1 MRKIFILCIAAMMA
15 VSAMAELAVLA
26 PKVIIYKDMS
36 KYKFVYI
43 IPTGSITSNSGT
55 SGYIAGNAYG
65 GHGSLYGSVHSGATK
80 TVNPAEEI
88 CGQLDKRGYTILPE
102 VDPDVAEETMIVAYG
117 NIGRRDV
124 TPFAY
129 AVVLQFTD
137 AETHEKLAS
146 IEAEAYG
153 ETETVEIREAINQAF
168 DVYDYGL
175 SPYVK
180 LKIEEATR
188 STLVVRLYNRT
199 SNEVKKYTLRI
210 RYYKKDKLI
219 HEQYYTADTSILP
232 GESEKVFIQRDKEA
246 RSGKSPIRISIE
258 SYE

>member
-43 IPTGSITSNSGT
+43 IPTSPITSNSGT
-55 SGYIAGNAYG
+55 SGYISGRAYG
-65 GHGSLYGSVHSGATK
+65 MYGGVHSGATK

-88 CGQLDKRGYTILPE
+88 CGQLVKRGYTILPE

-137 AETHEKLAS
+137 AETHEKLAT
-146 IEAEAYG
+146 IEAESYG

-175 SPYVK
+175 SPYMK

-188 STLVVRLYNRT
+188 STLVLRLYNRT

>member
-1 MRKIFILCIAAMMA
+1 MRKIFILCIAATMA

-43 IPTGSITSNSGT
+43 IPTSPITSNSGT
-55 SGYIAGNAYG
+55 YGYISGRAYG
-65 GHGSLYGSVHSGATK
+65 MYGGVHSGATK

-88 CGQLDKRGYTILPE
+88 CGQLVKRGYTILPE

-210 RYYKKDKLI
+210 RYYKKDQLI
-219 HEQYYTADTSILP
+219 HEQYYTADASILP